1 MVRILLTISLNV
13 TLIVSLHEILR
24 KVNRFVCTLPLLI
37 IAHIACHILHIIL
50 ANYNYQY
57 GYYIVYL
64 KNKDSYG
71 DCASL

>member
-37 IAHIACHILHIIL
+37 IVHIACHILHIL
-50 ANYNYQY
+50 TNYQY
-57 GYYIVYL
+57 RYYIVYL